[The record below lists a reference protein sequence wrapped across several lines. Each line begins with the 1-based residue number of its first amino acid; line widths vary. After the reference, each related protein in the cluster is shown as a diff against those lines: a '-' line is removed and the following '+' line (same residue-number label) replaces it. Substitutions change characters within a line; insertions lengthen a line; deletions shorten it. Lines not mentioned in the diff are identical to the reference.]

1 MHRLETWN
9 FGHVPISSMQ
19 HVQNA
24 SRTIARRVQK
34 GEISYGVDAIGS
46 YAPQEALILA
56 SAYGFALVMH
66 VRKPSRVKDITLCE
80 SAAKVLRKSRLS
92 EPPAVALFIAKTA
105 NMQHFPLELC
115 RIASS

>member
-1 MHRLETWN
+1 MHRPETWN

-24 SRTIARRVQK
+24 SRTIARRVHE

-56 SAYGFALVMH
+56 SAYGSALVMH
-66 VRKPSRVKDITLCE
+66 VRKPSRVGGTALCG

-92 EPPAVALFIAKTA
+92 EPFAVAFFIAKTA
-105 NMQHFPLELC
+105 KMQHFPLELC